1 MNKRSFYDEIS
12 DNKRDSVILIIF
24 VVMSVLLLA
33 WVISWFFDPAY
44 TSIIIIFAAALMIIM
59 SWASY
64 YHSDKIVLS
73 TMNAVKASQTKHRQ
87 LHNLVEG
94 LCIGAGLPKPRL
106 YVIKSPDI
114 NAFATGRDPEHA
126 VIGVT
131 EGALRI
137 LNKEELEG
145 VLAHELSH
153 IKNYDILF
161 MTLVATLVGMI
172 VIISEVFRRSMWYGG
187 RRDRDDKGS
196 GLLIII
202 GLLFAIFAPIIMKLV
217 QLAVSRKREYLA
229 DSSAVQIGR
238 NPDALADALEKIK
251 SYNKGRLKASKAV
264 HHLFIHNPLK
274 NVESWLSTHPPVKER
289 VKRLRSM

>member
-1 MNKRSFYDEIS
+1 MRKRSFYEEIS
-12 DNKRDSVILIIF
+12 SNKRDSIILIIF
-24 VVMSVLLLA
+24 VFMSVLLLA
-33 WVISWFFDPAY
+33 WVISWFFDPSF
-44 TSIIIIFAAALMIIM
+44 TSVIIIGAAVVMIIM

-73 TMNAVKASQTKHRQ
+73 TMNSVKADPVKHRK

-94 LCIGAGLPKPRL
+94 LCIGSGLPKPRL
-106 YVIKSPDI
+106 YIIKSPDI
-114 NAFATGRDPEHA
+114 NAFATGRDPAHA

-131 EGALRI
+131 EGALK
-137 LNKEELEG
+137 LLDKEELEG

-153 IKNYDILF
+153 IKNYDIRF
-161 MTLVATLVGMI
+161 MTIVATLVGMI
-172 VIISEVFRRSMWYGG
+172 VIISEIFRRSMWYGSKN
-187 RRDRDDKGS
+187 DRDDKG
-196 GLLIII
+196 GGILLII

-229 DSSAVQIGR
+229 DSSAVQIAR

-251 SYNKGRLKASKAV
+251 KYNRGRLRASKAV